1 MFGLARQRGVRQ
13 EPQRAQSVVET
24 HDDHTTTS
32 QVRPIDAGQR
42 DRPEVES
49 ATVDPHHDG
58 EPVAAGLRRSPD
70 VERETVFACGS
81 TQAQGT
87 RARGRRPRTSGS
99 EPGRISHVG
108 PLFGRRGW
116 APSTVA
122 GWRSGVRNT
131 LERHDVSP
139 TASHRPGLRVNR
151 CRDWLRRLSVY
162 DGKSER
168 DGHQLQDPAHR

>member
-1 MFGLARQRGVRQ
+1 MTGSRSPLDFAGVQTLSVRQ
-13 EPQRAQSVVET
+13 SSLAGPGPGATQRT
-24 HDDHTTTS
+24 
-32 QVRPIDAGQR
+32 DAR
-42 DRPEVES
+42 
-49 ATVDPHHDG
+49 
-58 EPVAAGLRRSPD
+58 AA
-70 VERETVFACGS
+70 
-81 TQAQGT
+81 
-87 RARGRRPRTSGS
+87 RRPGTSGS
-99 EPGRISHVG
+99 ELRGISHVR
-108 PLFGRRGW
+108 PRFGRHGW
-116 APSTVA
+116 APPTVA